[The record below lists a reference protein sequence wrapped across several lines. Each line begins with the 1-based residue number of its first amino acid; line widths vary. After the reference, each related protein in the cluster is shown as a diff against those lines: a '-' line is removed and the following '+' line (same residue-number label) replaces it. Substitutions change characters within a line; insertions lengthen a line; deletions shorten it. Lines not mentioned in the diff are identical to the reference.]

1 MRGTGKKKQKAGECE
16 MSKGNA
22 VLNGETADSSV
33 RRSFFTMEKDAVFMP
48 EKSRRKHF
56 IPEETSEFVEW
67 MIELGIR
74 C

>member
-1 MRGTGKKKQKAGECE
+1 MKAGECE

-22 VLNGETADSSV
+22 VFNGETADSSV
-33 RRSFFTMEKDAVFMP
+33 RKSFFTMEKDTVYSPAGS
-48 EKSRRKHF
+48 SRKKHF
-56 IPEETSEFVEW
+56 TSDEASDFVEW